1 MNVFDA
7 GNIISELRVTESGL
21 QLAAGRNLGTW
32 GEVRLGLRRST
43 GDVEVRVGDPTQA
56 DVEFDVGEFFIRL
69 ADDKIDN
76 VRFPRRGHV
85 VVVEGLVSR
94 DGLGADA
101 EFEQLSLSS
110 LLARPIGKG
119 SVLLS
124 LNYNT
129 TLDSDAPVQ
138 SLFRIGGL
146 LNLSGFAQDEL
157 AGQHSALLGLGYLRK
172 LKESQF
178 FPLYVGGTL
187 ELGNVWQNKSDIST
201 SNAITAG
208 SLFVGADSVIG
219 PIYFA
224 YGRAEGG
231 VDSVYLFVG
240 KLF

>member
-7 GNIISELRVTESGL
+7 GNIVSELRVTESGL

-69 ADDKIDN
+69 SDDKIDN
-76 VRFPRRGHV
+76 VQFPRRGHV

-101 EFEQLSLSS
+101 EFEQVKISS

-124 LNYNT
+124 LEYNT

-138 SLFRIGGL
+138 SLFRIGGM

-157 AGQHSALLGLGYLRK
+157 AGQHSALLRVGYLRK
-172 LKESQF
+172 LGESDLL
-178 FPLYVGGTL
+178 PLYVGGTL

-208 SLFVGADSVIG
+208 SIFVGSETLLG
-219 PIYFA
+219 PIYLA
-224 YGRAEGG
+224 YGRAERG
-231 VDSVYLFVG
+231 VDSVYLFIG

>member
-21 QLAAGRNLGTW
+21 GLAAGRNLGTW
-32 GEVRLGLRRST
+32 GEVRLGLRRFT

-56 DVEFDVGEFFIRL
+56 DVEFDGGEFFIRL
-69 ADDKIDN
+69 SDDKIDN
-76 VRFPRRGHV
+76 VRFPRRGHA

-101 EFEQLSLSS
+101 EFEQVKFSS
-110 LLARPIGKG
+110 LLAQPIGQG
-119 SVLLS
+119 SVLLG

-129 TLDSDAPVQ
+129 TLDSNAPVQ

-146 LNLSGFAQDEL
+146 LNLSGFAQDQL
-157 AGQHSALLGLGYLRK
+157 AGQHSALLKVGYLRK
-172 LKESQF
+172 VNDSDLL
-178 FPLYVGGTL
+178 PLYVGGTL
-187 ELGNVWQNKSDIST
+187 ERGNVWQNKSDISA

-208 SLFVGADSVIG
+208 SLFVGTDTILG

-224 YGRAEGG
+224 YGLAEGG
-231 VDSVYLFVG
+231 VDSFYLFVG